1 MSCKS
6 RVIESSRRIVHAHA
20 LNNWFVHAQ
29 QICLFSIFPFW
40 DSKWQQSGRLHCAV
54 AWRGLMV
61 AQKYQAS
68 AENIQIKHG
77 CRFQEKERVTGHMV
91 ALNWLSVATWCSYWP
106 LVIPE
111 SPSVLF
117 LCNQSFIPSRLSPIS
132 YACKNIDT
140 KLSTGV
146 AGVRFLLMWSAT
158 IPFCRDLSVYA
169 KWRFYCLLFKFSS
182 CNTSLLFTR
191 SPCTARLCK
200 LTVRLYCFPV
210 PWKAQQALGLWP
222 NYMDS
227 CQYT

>member
-1 MSCKS
+1 M
-6 RVIESSRRIVHAHA
+6 
-20 LNNWFVHAQ
+20 
-29 QICLFSIFPFW
+29 
-40 DSKWQQSGRLHCAV
+40 
-54 AWRGLMV
+54 

-146 AGVRFLLMWSAT
+146 AGIRFLLM
-158 IPFCRDLSVYA
+158 
-169 KWRFYCLLFKFSS
+169 
-182 CNTSLLFTR
+182 
-191 SPCTARLCK
+191 
-200 LTVRLYCFPV
+200 
-210 PWKAQQALGLWP
+210 
-222 NYMDS
+222 
-227 CQYT
+227 